1 MFAHSLADVQLAKML
16 EVGTL
21 LLIPVGVLLALLLY
35 KSLFLLQHALD
46 FVNIARF
53 DLVPLIQDLRA
64 ITSHTARLVEQVDS
78 GVDLIQRS
86 VGKGASALN
95 QAKSWGLSG
104 LCGLKKWASNAL
116 NDWLDTP
123 SAGEK
128 VVPSH
133 AESSKSDA
141 STETL
146 KG

>member
-1 MFAHSLADVQLAKML
+1 MFANSLADVQLAKMIEL
-16 EVGTL
+16 LTL

-86 VGKGASALN
+86 VGKVPSALN

-104 LCGLKKWASNAL
+104 LCGLKRWASNAL
-116 NDWLDTP
+116 NDWLDAPSSSAKASANKITP
-123 SAGEK
+123 TEAD
-128 VVPSH
+128 VQPS
-133 AESSKSDA
+133 SQ
-141 STETL
+141 

>member
-21 LLIPVGVLLALLLY
+21 LLIPVGVLLTLLLY

-64 ITSHTARLVEQVDS
+64 ITSHTARLVEQIDS

-86 VGKGASALN
+86 VGKVPSVLN

-123 SAGEK
+123 GPSPATISNRSAHQ
-128 VVPSH
+128 VDPPST
-133 AESSKSDA
+133 SNQ
-141 STETL
+141 

>member
-1 MFAHSLADVQLAKML
+1 MFANSLADVQLAKMIEL
-16 EVGTL
+16 LTL
-21 LLIPVGVLLALLLY
+21 LLVPVGVLLALLLY

-46 FVNIARF
+46 FINIARF

-104 LCGLKKWASNAL
+104 LCGLKKWATTAL
-116 NDWLDTP
+116 DDWLDSPTP
-123 SAGEK
+123 IAQ
-128 VVPSH
+128 
-133 AESSKSDA
+133 A
-141 STETL
+141 STEKASPAQSPIKTEAS

>member
-1 MFAHSLADVQLAKML
+1 MFANSLADVQLAKML
-16 EVGTL
+16 ELLTL
-21 LLIPVGVLLALLLY
+21 LLIPVGVLMALLLY

-78 GVDLIQRS
+78 GVELIQHS

-104 LCGLKKWASNAL
+104 FCGLKKWATTAWEG
-116 NDWLDTP
+116 WLDSP
-123 SAGEK
+123 SPTAKAPTTAPASPAQVE
-128 VVPSH
+128 
-133 AESSKSDA
+133 ASK
-141 STETL
+141 
-146 KG
+146 G